1 MNSSNAV
8 IVGRVQKP
16 LEVKEITVGGKAK
29 TVGNMSVRADKP
41 IKGKDGAT
49 VPTYYDVAVWN
60 KAQQDELSKLKT
72 GDSVLVRGELEA
84 QKYEKGSD
92 SRLNLCFTDP
102 EITPLGNQ
110 NAAVQSIVA
119 VGRAT
124 HDVELTEV
132 SGGHKVARIPM
143 ALNHGGDKTSFVE
156 VEVWDSYAEQIAKSV
171 KKGSLL
177 TVSGEL
183 DLNTFDNR
191 NGGKTSKLRVTNAKV
206 GFMDKSAKSSG
217 AGASGQAAG
226 STGNTGG
233 NSGR

>member
-1 MNSSNAV
+1 MNNSNAV

-16 LEVKEITVGGKAK
+16 LEVKEVTVGGKTK
-29 TVGNMSVRADKP
+29 TVGNMTVRADKS

-49 VPTYYDVAVWN
+49 VPTYYDVAVWS
-60 KAQQDELSKLKT
+60 KAQQAELGRLKT

-84 QKYEKGSD
+84 RKYEKGAD
-92 SRLNLCFTDP
+92 NRLCLCFTDA
-102 EITPLGNQ
+102 EVTPLGDQ
-110 NAAVQSIVA
+110 DAAVQSIVA

-124 HDVELTEV
+124 QDVELVETAN
-132 SGGHKVARIPM
+132 GHKVARIPM

-171 KKGSLL
+171 RKGSLL

-183 DLNTFDNR
+183 DLNTFDNNR
-191 NGGKTSKLRVTNAKV
+191 GGKTSKLRITNAKI

-217 AGASGQAAG
+217 AGASGQSA
-226 STGNTGG
+226 GNTGS